1 MDNTYAGFAPVNYT
15 ESSDHYI
22 CNTDNYT
29 YENLTDTI
37 NNIDDNIKYNKIQVD
52 EKNKLFEIKND
63 LLKYLKNDTE
73 DINIL
78 LKNNG
83 SEIKEENKVN
93 KKDDFIGKTLIEEF
107 DNFMKYFD
115 LKQKKFLEI
124 EQDLLIEIR
133 KNKEDVAQIDS
144 LMKYY
149 DHLNKKYDNG
159 DKTIEAMEK
168 LAINIKE
175 NSKIDTVK
183 EEYVI
188 RKSEMM
194 QYLDIIKYLN
204 KCNLGNTC
212 SLCLTNNVTLYFNPC
227 GHTACDECYKKLLG
241 NSNAQELKCAFCRKD
256 VYDTKKLYY
265 I

>member
-1 MDNTYAGFAPVNYT
+1 M
-15 ESSDHYI
+15 
-22 CNTDNYT
+22 
-29 YENLTDTI
+29 
-37 NNIDDNIKYNKIQVD
+37 
-52 EKNKLFEIKND
+52 
-63 LLKYLKNDTE
+63 
-73 DINIL
+73 
-78 LKNNG
+78 
-83 SEIKEENKVN
+83 
-93 KKDDFIGKTLIEEF
+93 
-107 DNFMKYFD
+107 
-115 LKQKKFLEI
+115 
-124 EQDLLIEIR
+124 
-133 KNKEDVAQIDS
+133 
-144 LMKYY
+144 
-149 DHLNKKYDNG
+149 
-159 DKTIEAMEK
+159 
-168 LAINIKE
+168 AINIKE
-175 NSKIDTVK
+175 NSKIDKVK

>member
-1 MDNTYAGFAPVNYT
+1 MDNTYTGFAPVNYT

-22 CNTDNYT
+22 CGTDNYT
-29 YENLTDTI
+29 YENLMATI
-37 NNIDDNIKYNKIQVD
+37 EDIDQNIQSNIIEKDDN
-52 EKNKLFEIKND
+52 NKLFEIKSD

-73 DINIL
+73 DIDIL

-83 SEIKEENKVN
+83 SEIKEENKEN

-115 LKQKKFLEI
+115 LKQKKLLEI
-124 EQDLLIEIR
+124 ENEFLSEIR

-149 DHLNKKYDNG
+149 DHLNKKYEND
-159 DKTIEAMEK
+159 DKTVEYMEK
-168 LAINIKE
+168 LATNIKE
-175 NSKIDTVK
+175 NSKIDKVK

-188 RKSEMM
+188 RKCEMM

-256 VYDTKKLYY
+256 VYDTNKLYY